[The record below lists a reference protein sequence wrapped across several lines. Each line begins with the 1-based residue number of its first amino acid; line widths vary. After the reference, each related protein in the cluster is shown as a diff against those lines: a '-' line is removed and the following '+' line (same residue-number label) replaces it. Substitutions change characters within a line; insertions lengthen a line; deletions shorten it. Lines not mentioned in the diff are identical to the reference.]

1 MSTRSQS
8 STTASLAPVQ
18 DLSLEENASTP
29 KVYQWQY
36 NGQVPWFEIMFWCYK
51 NIDHGGH
58 YGSWRTNG
66 YDTIWF
72 KDPKE
77 YTAFLLRWS

>member
-1 MSTRSQS
+1 
-8 STTASLAPVQ
+8 
-18 DLSLEENASTP
+18 
-29 KVYQWQY
+29 
-36 NGQVPWFEIMFWCYK
+36 MFWCYK